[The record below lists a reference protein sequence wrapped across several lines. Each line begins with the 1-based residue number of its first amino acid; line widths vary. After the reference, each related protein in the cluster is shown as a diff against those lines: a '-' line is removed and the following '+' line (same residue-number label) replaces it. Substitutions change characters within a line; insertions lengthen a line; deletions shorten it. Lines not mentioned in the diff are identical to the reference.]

1 MSKRSET
8 FHQCSYFI
16 MEIMAGTISSSASS
30 ACWHL
35 LLWAESRMFLN
46 MRGGIP
52 LWIYHVSQLLHHTLH
67 HLRFVLQQLRRE
79 LLVQPCL
86 EEEKTPVTPLKAS
99 NRRHGH
105 FVVAVKLNN
114 RVHVD
119 SLLPVLRSAPPES
132 SHPPDCHLGWR
143 RIRHQTKRPTF
154 YRNIPKNNFDETK
167 RAARFQHKSF
177 LPATRALL
185 AIFWVFFPPLLGLQG
200 RSDLWILFYSFVP
213 TIHMRDWFTYAIVIS
228 LFYFFKS
235 WLC

>member
-1 MSKRSET
+1 
-8 FHQCSYFI
+8 
-16 MEIMAGTISSSASS
+16 
-30 ACWHL
+30 
-35 LLWAESRMFLN
+35 MFLN

-99 NRRHGH
+99 NRRRGH

-114 RVHVD
+114 RVNVD
-119 SLLPVLRSAPPES
+119 SLLPVWRSAPPES

-167 RAARFQHKSF
+167 RSCAFSTRE
-177 LPATRALL
+177 LPSRHTSSSRDT
-185 AIFWVFFPPLLGLQG
+185 FVFFFPLHLVCKAGAIYGSCFILLS
-200 RSDLWILFYSFVP
+200 RRYTCVTDLLMLLLLV
-213 TIHMRDWFTYAIVIS
+213 
-228 LFYFFKS
+228 
-235 WLC
+235 